1 MVDKMIFALFV
12 FILVFSPTAFGSVE
26 EWSQLVMEGGSL
38 LLCLLILLQYRVEKR
53 GFYRPPGLLLLLCFL
68 MIPVLQ
74 FIPLPVDMVSFI
86 SPKAYEIYSGA
97 LGETG
102 LPEFIPLSLSLK
114 GTLHELLRFL
124 SYGAFYFSTVQ
135 ILASRENFRRVLVAI
150 VVFASILALFS
161 IVQHLLP
168 NGRIYWLRPLTQGG
182 TPFGPYV
189 NRNHYAGLMEMIF
202 PLVVALFFYYRPVVV
217 YGRFRERLAGVL
229 SQMRTNLHLLTGFSA
244 LLIALSVFL
253 SLSRGGIVSISL
265 SMMIFGLLIIV
276 MEGKGRRGLLIMFLF
291 MLILLAVG
299 WFGWDPIFDRFSRIR
314 GQEGEIAELRLRI
327 WGDVLKGIGDFWTAG
342 SGFGSFVHLYPL
354 YQGFSGDRI
363 ATHAHNDFL
372 ELLLEG
378 GIGGFL
384 IFGVFIFIILR
395 NSWGR
400 YLHRRDPL
408 ARYLFI
414 GALSGVSAILFHSV
428 TDFNLHIGAN
438 GLYFAFLLGVVVSAS
453 ATRFHGRREMMSLL
467 PVRHVRK
474 YSPAIISITLIITA
488 LLLVKTG
495 TIIGEVKFRQFKRVF
510 PSKDKTA
517 VSSVA
522 LRRLAV
528 SAVMADP
535 LEPSYR
541 YALGQT
547 FIIDGDL
554 EGAIPHITEAVR
566 LNPLKGEYLQGLGTL
581 FLSLGE
587 SGKGEALLRRGSV
600 VQRQKLEL
608 LERYASWLLAQGR
621 KEEGVRLIKEG
632 MEREPKRAGELFSLM
647 ILGGLG
653 DDDIRSAIPEK
664 FFPIFRFGEYLE
676 ATGKF
681 SKAEAAYLR
690 ALSLYPLQEAP
701 RPYYYQR
708 VVRFYLKRKEREK
721 AIRLLN
727 EAVKVIPGDP
737 GLRIS
742 LGRLYEEEGILYR
755 AIEEYRKG
763 LLLAPDNLF
772 LRNRLEELL
781 GRGPL

>member
-1 MVDKMIFALFV
+1 LVEKLIFGLYV
-12 FILVFSPTAFGSVE
+12 FILIFSPLAFGAVE
-26 EWSQLVMEGGSL
+26 DWSQLVMEAGSL
-38 LLCLLILLQYRVEKR
+38 LVCLLILLQYRREKR

-74 FIPLPVDMVSFI
+74 LIPLPAVMVSYI

-97 LGETG
+97 LRETG
-102 LPEFIPLSLSLK
+102 LPGFIPLSLSLK

-135 ILASRENFRRVLVAI
+135 ILASRENFRRVLAVL

-161 IVQHLLP
+161 IVQHLLF

-202 PLVVALFFYYRPVVV
+202 PLVVALFFYYRPVMV

-229 SQMRTNLHLLTGFSA
+229 SQMRTNLHVLTGFSA
-244 LLIALSVFL
+244 ILIAVSVFL

-265 SMMIFGLLIIV
+265 SMMIFGLLILIG
-276 MEGKGRRGLLIMFLF
+276 EGMGRRGLLIMLLFLV
-291 MLILLAVG
+291 ILLAVG
-299 WFGWDPIFDRFSRIR
+299 WFGWDPIFERFSRIR
-314 GQEGEIAELRLRI
+314 GQEGEIAELRLQI
-327 WGDVLKGIGDFWTAG
+327 WRDMLEGIGDFWLVG
-342 SGFGSFVHLYPL
+342 SGFGSFIHLYPL
-354 YQGFSGDRI
+354 YQGFSGDKI
-363 ATHAHNDFL
+363 ATHAHNDIL
-372 ELLLEG
+372 ELCLEG
-378 GIGGFL
+378 GVVALL
-384 IFGVFIFIILR
+384 IFGGFIFVILR
-395 NSWGR
+395 ESWRR
-400 YLHRRDPL
+400 YHQRKDPF

-414 GALSGVSAILFHSV
+414 GALSGVYAIIFHSI

-495 TIIGEVKFRQFKRVF
+495 AVIGEVKFRQFKKVF
-510 PSKDKTA
+510 PSKDKAA
-517 VSSVA
+517 VSSVE

-535 LEPSYR
+535 LEPAYR

-547 FIIDGDL
+547 FINEGDL
-554 EGAIPHITEAVR
+554 EGAIPYITEAVR
-566 LNPLKGEYLQGLGTL
+566 LNPLNGEYLQSLGTL

-653 DDDIRSAIPEK
+653 DDEIRSAIPEK

-681 SKAEAAYLR
+681 SEAEAAYIM
-690 ALSLYPLQEAP
+690 ALSLYPLQETP

-742 LGRLYEEEGILYR
+742 LGRLYEEAGIQYR

-763 LLLAPDNLF
+763 LLLAPENVF
-772 LRNRLEELL
+772 LRKRLEELL